1 MNREPTARLVG
12 GLALDEARAAWHT
25 SLVGPATTII
35 SERHANSTEGHHS
48 SHEQGNQVPLP
59 KHLSLL

>member
-1 MNREPTARLVG
+1 VG
-12 GLALDEARAAWHT
+12 GLALDEAGAASKTFVASPT
-25 SLVGPATTII
+25 SAII
-35 SERHANSTEGHHS
+35 SECHADRAKGHHS